1 MTSRGERAL
10 LVATPFVAM
19 AAVGIGLRVGASD
32 AIVAATVFSAPA
44 SLAGLG
50 LAWQVV
56 AFEVNRGGREPLVRQ
71 SLDVT
76 ARAGS
81 ATVKWS
87 GSTNEDGVAEMRL
100 PLADADI
107 VALDIQSGNDILASG
122 EARVPPRLERPAIA
136 PVWMPFARREG
147 PIVLDVAV
155 LGQRMAP
162 GFPASIWVRAT
173 DAATQ
178 ARIPDVTFT
187 VEPDGSLTFGRGGRT
202 QADGWAEMTA
212 TAAGFAISLGLHARS
227 PDGRTGEWNGGLF
240 ASPGAAKLETKRRW
254 ATGEVPTIDL
264 IAPTARTS
272 EYFEIDD
279 ANGRVWA
286 ATVPLIRADDDT
298 AGATVKALAL
308 PPGLYW
314 AVVANDASGGALLGP
329 GTAAL
334 PFFVADTDDLALRFA
349 TDRAACDDAP
359 PPALAVHALGPCLA
373 LAAAT
378 PTARWT
384 ALDGF
389 SAKNAKLQ
397 RKRMRGM
404 TIAWASVLM
413 AMALEGLLLIRAAT
427 QGRQKRQPSNP
438 TEDPEDDLVMAP
450 RFQGAV
456 AVLVALL
463 GLALVAAFVLRWA

>member
-10 LVATPFVAM
+10 LVATPFAAM
-19 AAVGIGLRVGASD
+19 TAVGIGLRAGASD

-44 SLAGLG
+44 SQAGLG

-56 AFEVNRGGREPLVRQ
+56 AFEVNRGGREPLVRR

-76 ARAGS
+76 ARANS
-81 ATVKWS
+81 VSVKWS

-100 PLADADI
+100 PLADAEI
-107 VALDIQSGNDILASG
+107 VALEIRSGNDILASG

-136 PVWMPFARREG
+136 PVWMPFARRDG
-147 PIVLDVAV
+147 PILMDVAV
-155 LGQRMAP
+155 LGQRVAP

-178 ARIPDVTFT
+178 ARIPDVTLT
-187 VEPDGSLTFGRGGRT
+187 AEPDGSLTFGRGGRT

-227 PDGRTGEWNGGLF
+227 PDGRTGEWHGGLF
-240 ASPGAAKLETKRRW
+240 SSPGAAKLETKRRW
-254 ATGEVPTIDL
+254 APHEAPTIGL
-264 IAPTARTS
+264 VAPTARTS

-279 ANGRVWA
+279 AYGRVWA
-286 ATVPLIRADDDT
+286 ETVPLVRADDDT
-298 AGATVKALAL
+298 AGATVNAL
-308 PPGLYW
+308 PLPSGLYW

-329 GTAAL
+329 GTATL
-334 PFFVADTDDLALRFA
+334 PFFVAETDDLALRFA
-349 TDRAACDDAP
+349 TDRAACNDA
-359 PPALAVHALGPCLA
+359 PALAAHALGPCLA

-397 RKRMRGM
+397 RKRLRGM

-413 AMALEGLLLIRAAT
+413 AMALEALLLIRAAT
-427 QGRQKRQPSNP
+427 RGRQKRQPIDPS
-438 TEDPEDDLVMAP
+438 EDSEDELVMAP